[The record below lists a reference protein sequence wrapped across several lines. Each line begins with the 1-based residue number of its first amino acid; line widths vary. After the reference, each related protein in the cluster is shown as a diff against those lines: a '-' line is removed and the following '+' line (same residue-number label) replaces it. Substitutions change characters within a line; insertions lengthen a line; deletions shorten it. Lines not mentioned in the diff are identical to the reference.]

1 MFFKYS
7 GVVKSLFGIAALM
20 LTSCT
25 PKIGEQPPDPT
36 NIELGATKCL
46 SKAAVDLKSFFDA
59 TVTDENLV
67 TAWRCVEAAFVQFD
81 KYVVGRDQDRY
92 TSQEMVTFLE
102 RNFFEDDSSNSTIHK
117 ELQLEL
123 MKLKQVFIGGS
134 MDYVTRDELKKSQTF
149 LREISDMTV
158 AINPFMKIIMLKW
171 KPNLNSGRDNELAT
185 FERSNLAAQVF
196 AKKLSAIIKSHA
208 SVYKIADT
216 LKLVQEFEV
225 FFKEDWLWIDDLQKL
240 LPAGQKLKKALAG
253 GNEELI
259 SNLEWPPVL
268 TLGIRGYYQYL
279 RYHYF
284 IKSTSDTGGG
294 IRLVYIARTLEDIF
308 SIFQELLL
316 EKEGGTVS
324 QGELFEILK
333 AFEQAWVEL
342 KISPELLSE
351 FMKIKQVLIGGSSD
365 AWTAA
370 DFENAR
376 LKVPEL
382 RRIVENFL
390 SYYSIYAFEWDPEED
405 TAERSRKLFEEARSR
420 LYIVGQD
427 ISRFLQGSYSFQDM
441 ISLVKEYEKLYPP
454 QTITISSRRQ
464 RIFSGPVE
472 SISDKL
478 RTYEPLFI
486 EFNKIMFER
495 SDTVIEEKNWVII
508 VPIVARLYS
517 LYQYYDYFMIDKS
530 IQKTQS
536 LLDTGNLFDSFIVVA
551 QDLLRSKKGN
561 RFAQLEVQS
570 IVRGLRDADFIP
582 ESLTDK
588 SIQDLATAALE
599 FVLFDPERRLKGEKN
614 QSLSNDQLVILK
626 DEFKNWLLTQVS
638 INEIFNDSNDV
649 ALEPAELLKKLGEK
663 LNSVNDRPQ
672 LKQGLQEVYQL
683 LNSPVSQTLDP
694 ENQLQISNRVAW
706 KYRLNAVFSVNVS
719 RFLSRLL
726 VRSFSTD
733 PKLAQV
739 SECDAENGFQLLVGV
754 FRDLDIFNPSP
765 TFISSRFLEAN
776 IFMPRAN
783 GDKFLDVL
791 ELGELLGVVFSGLRV
806 NDKLEQSLRTVCPI
820 SKDKEKK
827 EFTSFRCL
835 SEHHYVAV
843 RKYMGQLP
851 EFKSYVDKLAK
862 NDTTADL
869 ADFTDIYKRPGFADW
884 NIVFRAALKATGWL
898 PNDGYEGASRESVYF
913 SDMLYYPFIVHYL
926 EYVYARFDA
935 TKNGALQVPEAKRA
949 FPIFEPLL
957 KDLAKEQIDSGTI
970 KESDLLAVFTY
981 ILKYKEQPSASS
993 ITNIYRWLTW
1003 RGSSDKWDLWVTRTE
1018 MSQILGYIADQTKE
1032 LSDGEPGG
1040 QCKAQ

>member
-7 GVVKSLFGIAALM
+7 GAVKTIFGIAALG
-20 LTSCT
+20 LISCT

-46 SKAAVDLKSFFDA
+46 SKASTDLKSFFDA
-59 TVTDENLV
+59 SVTDQDLA
-67 TAWRCVEAAFVQFD
+67 TAWRCIETAFVQFD

-134 MDYVTRDELKKSQTF
+134 VDYVTRDELKKSQTF

-158 AINPFMKIIMLKW
+158 AINPYMKIIMLKW
-171 KPNLNSGRDNELAT
+171 KPDLNNGRDDDLAK
-185 FERSNLAAQVF
+185 FEKSNLAAQVF
-196 AKKLSAIIKSHA
+196 AKKLSAIMKSHA
-208 SVYKIADT
+208 SNYKISDA
-216 LKLVQEFEV
+216 LKLVEEFEV
-225 FFKEDWLWIDDLQKL
+225 FFKDDWAWIDDLQKL
-240 LPAGQKLKKALAG
+240 LPAVKKLKKALAG

-308 SIFQELLL
+308 SIFQELLI
-316 EKEGGTVS
+316 EKEGGAVS
-324 QGELFEILK
+324 QAELFEILK
-333 AFEQAWVEL
+333 AFEEAWTEL

-365 AWTAA
+365 AWTAT

-376 LKVPEL
+376 LKIPEL

-441 ISLVKEYEKLYPP
+441 ISLVKEYEKLYPA
-454 QTITISSRRQ
+454 QTLNLSARRQ
-464 RIFSGPVE
+464 RIFSNSAE
-472 SISDKL
+472 TISDKL
-478 RTYEPLFI
+478 KTYEPLFI

-495 SDTVIEEKNWVII
+495 SDTVIEEKNWVVI

-517 LYQYYDYFMIDKS
+517 LYQYYDYFMVDKS

-536 LLDTGNLFDSFIVVA
+536 LLDLSTLFDSSLVVA
-551 QDLLRSKKGN
+551 QDLLQSKKDN
-561 RFAQLEVQS
+561 RFTQAEVQRLVS
-570 IVRGLRDADFIP
+570 GIRDAGFIP
-582 ESLTDK
+582 KGLTEK
-588 SIQDLATAALE
+588 SVEDLSHAALQYL
-599 FVLFDPERRLKGEKN
+599 LFDPERRLKGEKN
-614 QSLSNDQLVILK
+614 QYLSVDQLMILK
-626 DEFKNWLLTQVS
+626 NEVKNWLLTQVS

-649 ALEPAELLKKLGEK
+649 AFEPAELLQKLTEK
-663 LNSVNDRPQ
+663 MASLNDKPQ
-672 LKQGLQEVYQL
+672 LRQGLQEVHSL
-683 LNSPVSQTLDP
+683 LDSAVTQTFDP

-706 KYRLNAVFSVNVS
+706 NYRLNAVFSANVS

-733 PKLAQV
+733 PKLLQV
-739 SECDAENGFQLLVGV
+739 SECDAESGFQLLVGV

-765 TFISSRFLEAN
+765 TFVTSRFLEAN

-783 GDKFLDVL
+783 GDKFLDVI

-806 NDKLEQSLRTVCPI
+806 NDKLEQSLRSVCPI
-820 SKDKEKK
+820 SVGKDKK
-827 EFTSFRCL
+827 EFTTFRCL

-851 EFKSYVDKLAK
+851 EFKNYVEKLASK
-862 NDTTADL
+862 DSTTNL
-869 ADFTDIYKRPGFADW
+869 NDFTDISKRPGFADW

-898 PNDGYEGASRESVYF
+898 PNDGYEGSNRESVYF
-913 SDMLYYPFIVHYL
+913 ADMIYYPFIIHYL

-949 FPIFEPLL
+949 FPIFKPLL
-957 KDLAKEQIDSGTI
+957 KDLAQEQIDSGTI

-1032 LSDGEPGG
+1032 LSDDEPGN
-1040 QCKAQ
+1040 QCKVP

>member
-1 MFFKYS
+1 MFFKDS
-7 GVVKSLFGIAALM
+7 GVAKSLFGILVLL

-46 SKAAVDLKSFFDA
+46 SKAATDLKSFFDA

-67 TAWRCVEAAFVQFD
+67 TAWRCIETAFVQFD

-102 RNFFEDDSSNSTIHK
+102 RNFFEEDSSNSTIHK

-134 MDYVTRDELKKSQTF
+134 VDYVTRDELKRSQAF

-158 AINPFMKIIMLKW
+158 AINPYMNIIVLKW
-171 KPNLNSGRDNELAT
+171 KPDLNNGRDDDLAL

-196 AKKLSAIIKSHA
+196 AKRLSSIVKSHV
-208 SVYKIADT
+208 SVYKISDT
-216 LKLVQEFEV
+216 LKLAQEFEV
-225 FFKEDWLWIDDLQKL
+225 FFKEDWQWIDDLRKL

-308 SIFQELLL
+308 SIFQDLLI
-316 EKEGGTVS
+316 EKEGGAVS
-324 QGELFEILK
+324 QAELFEILK
-333 AFEQAWVEL
+333 AFEQAWTEL
-342 KISPELLSE
+342 KISPELLSG

-376 LKVPEL
+376 LKIPEL

-405 TAERSRKLFEEARSR
+405 TVERSRKLFEEARSR

-427 ISRFLQGSYSFQDM
+427 ISRFLQGAYSYQDM
-441 ISLVKEYEKLYPP
+441 LNLVKEYEKLYPP
-454 QTITISSRRQ
+454 QTISISARRQ
-464 RIFSGPVE
+464 RIFTTSTE
-472 SISDKL
+472 TLSDQLKS
-478 RTYEPLFI
+478 YEPLFI
-486 EFNKIMFER
+486 EFNKILFQR
-495 SDTVIEEKNWVII
+495 SDTVIEEKNWVIV

-536 LLDTGNLFDSFIVVA
+536 LLDTGAFFDHFVVIA
-551 QDLLRSKKGN
+551 QDLLQFKNEN
-561 RFAQLEVQS
+561 RFSSLEIQS
-570 IVRGLRDADFIP
+570 LVKAISQADFIP
-582 ESLTDK
+582 KALTDK
-588 SIQDLATAALE
+588 SIQDLTTAALQHL
-599 FVLFDPERRLKGEKN
+599 LFDPQRRLKGEKN
-614 QSLSNDQLVILK
+614 QNFSVDQLIILK
-626 DEFKNWLLTQVS
+626 DEFKNWLFTQVS
-638 INEIFNDSNDV
+638 INEIFNDSNEL
-649 ALEPAELLKKLGEK
+649 ALDSTELLKKL
-663 LNSVNDRPQ
+663 NDKIVSINDKPQ

-683 LNSPVSQTLDP
+683 LDSKVTQTLDP
-694 ENQLQISNRVAW
+694 ENQLQISNKMTW
-706 KYRLNAVFSVNVS
+706 KYRLNAVFSANLN

-733 PKLAQV
+733 PNLAQV

-783 GDKFLDVL
+783 GDKFLNVI
-791 ELGELLGVVFSGLRV
+791 ELGELLGVVFSGLKV
-806 NDKLEQSLRTVCPI
+806 NEKLEQSLRSVCPI
-820 SKDKEKK
+820 LTDKEKK
-827 EFTSFRCL
+827 EFVSFRCL
-835 SEHHYVAV
+835 SQHHYVAV
-843 RKYMGQLP
+843 RKYVGQLP
-851 EFKSYVDKLAK
+851 EFKSYVDKLAV
-862 NDTTADL
+862 NDSTVSL
-869 ADFTDIYKRPGFADW
+869 NDFTDVSSRPGFADW
-884 NIVFRAALKATGWL
+884 NIVFRAALKATGWI
-898 PNDGYEGASRESVYF
+898 PNKGYGNSNQESV
-913 SDMLYYPFIVHYL
+913 SISEMLYYPFIIHYL
-926 EYVYARFDA
+926 EYVYARFDSA
-935 TKNGALQVPEAKRA
+935 KNAALQAHEAKRA
-949 FPIFEPLL
+949 FPVFKPLL
-957 KDLAKEQIDSGTI
+957 KELAQEQIDSGTI

-981 ILKYKEQPSASS
+981 ILKYKEQPNSSS
-993 ITNIYRWLTW
+993 ITAIYRWLTW
-1003 RGSSDKWDLWVTRTE
+1003 KGSSDSWDLWVTRTE

-1032 LSDGEPGG
+1032 LSDDDSEN
-1040 QCKAQ
+1040 QCKLR